1 MTETPVGAA
10 SCRWLTT
17 LVWLLPPLLELPL
30 VVALCSAVP
39 EVGREAVFGTP
50 ATQVA
55 VLFALVAA
63 LAGFVATVR
72 GSTGLA
78 QAAVAGALSVAAG
91 IVAALAAGFLFD
103 GDFPL
108 LGLLPAHSA
117 LALAVLAGT
126 TLRRPAEG

>member
-1 MTETPVGAA
+1 MAETPVNAA
-10 SCRWLTT
+10 SCRWLST

-50 ATQVA
+50 VTQIA

-78 QAAVAGALSVAAG
+78 RAAVAGALSVAAG

-103 GDFPL
+103 GSFPL

-117 LALAVLAGT
+117 VALAVLAGAT
-126 TLRRPAEG
+126 MRQPAEQ

>member
-1 MTETPVGAA
+1 MTHTPVSAA
-10 SCRWLTT
+10 SCRWVAT

-30 VVALCSAVP
+30 IVALGAAVP
-39 EVGREAVFGTP
+39 EIGREAVFGTP

-63 LAGFVATVR
+63 LTGFVATVR
-72 GSTGLA
+72 GVTGLA

-91 IVAALAAGFLFD
+91 IVAAMSAGFLFD
-103 GDFPL
+103 GRFPL

-117 LALAVLAGT
+117 LALAVLAGA
-126 TLRRPAEG
+126 TLRQPADA